1 MTNNRENSGER
12 RKDKIEDKWQKKG
25 LRTYMKEKK
34 TSIIWWTQIGN
45 IILFFCFVQKYFG
58 SWREESVGIFRN
70 NIKVY
75 K

>member
-34 TSIIWWTQIGN
+34 TSII
-45 IILFFCFVQKYFG
+45 
-58 SWREESVGIFRN
+58 
-70 NIKVY
+70 
-75 K
+75 